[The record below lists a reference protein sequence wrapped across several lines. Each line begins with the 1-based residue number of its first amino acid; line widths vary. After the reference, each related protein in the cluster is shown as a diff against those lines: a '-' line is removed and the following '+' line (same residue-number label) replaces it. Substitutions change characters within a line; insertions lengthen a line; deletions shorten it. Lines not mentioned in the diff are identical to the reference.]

1 MIPINVGLYCVP
13 HASQGH
19 GENSNP
25 SSFSRPSLNTSRVRQ
40 PPRPYAAKMYHRQ
53 GYTSLIRG
61 PAVLYCVSRNVV
73 RDRELNLMF
82 VKYIISDI
90 ALGRNWFHKEW
101 GPLTVLQLHNCNL
114 CALDESIH
122 VRIPH

>member
-40 PPRPYAAKMYHRQ
+40 PPRPYAAKCIIDKDILLLYEARQ
-53 GYTSLIRG
+53 Y
-61 PAVLYCVSRNVV
+61 
-73 RDRELNLMF
+73 
-82 VKYIISDI
+82 
-90 ALGRNWFHKEW
+90 
-101 GPLTVLQLHNCNL
+101 
-114 CALDESIH
+114 SI
-122 VRIPH
+122 V